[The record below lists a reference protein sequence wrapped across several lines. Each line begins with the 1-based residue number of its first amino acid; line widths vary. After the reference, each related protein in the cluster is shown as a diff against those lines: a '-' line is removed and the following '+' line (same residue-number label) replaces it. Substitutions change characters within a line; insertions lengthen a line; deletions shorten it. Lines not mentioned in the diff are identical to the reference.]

1 MVFIF
6 LVLHN
11 LWFKIG
17 LLNEQYGAVGGGI
30 THPYTWRMF
39 IGRLK
44 LIIVSMS
51 GYDEFINGAFWFFRG
66 LLIASLMFLL
76 LYKIIDSKTKLSPTA
91 SVAVICVTA
100 VIFNT
105 IRFAL
110 NFKIPFIPQGG
121 LREIWGIFFF
131 GIGVLYRYYEERIGN
146 RWYVT
151 FVCFVVMLIGA
162 WFGWCGMHNE
172 GSLRD
177 VITLPLTGIAGFL
190 VTKHISTMIE
200 KSGGR
205 LARSLTYIGDNTLWI
220 LIFHTISFKAVSAL
234 KIWWYNL
241 DPKQIGCHMV
251 IHFNSQQDVFWMLYT
266 VVGVGLPLFLIWLWR
281 KCIPLRIGQ
290 LKN

>member
-1 MVFIF
+1 
-6 LVLHN
+6 
-11 LWFKIG
+11 
-17 LLNEQYGAVGGGI
+17 
-30 THPYTWRMF
+30 
-39 IGRLK
+39 
-44 LIIVSMS
+44 MS

-121 LREIWGIFFF
+121 LREVWGIFFF
-131 GIGVLYRYYEERIGN
+131 GIGVLYRYYEERIDN

-190 VTKHISTMIE
+190 VTKHISTMID

-241 DPKQIGCHMV
+241 DPGQIGCHMV
-251 IHFNSQQDVFWMLYT
+251 IHFNSQQDIFWMLYT